1 MRKFFKTSVW
11 IMALSIIFVVNTTFA
26 QRGAGSRNQTAKILC
41 DILMLNSEKSDKVI
55 AVYGEVRQSVR
66 DELFGGGGFDFQSA
80 SDDER
85 TEFFAK
91 YQKTTA
97 NKLASE
103 LKDVLSEK
111 ELDVIEL
118 VLSRRVNIPDANLR
132 GLRLVDLKEEQR
144 KKIQPLTI
152 ALGKKLVPSRSRFFG
167 SQMSDEEREKAEEEF
182 KKEKT
187 AFLAKIDE
195 ILTSGQKTAWKE
207 KTKAAEKEIEEIL
220 EARRNFQR

>member
-1 MRKFFKTSVW
+1 
-11 IMALSIIFVVNTTFA
+11 
-26 QRGAGSRNQTAKILC
+26 
-41 DILMLNSEKSDKVI
+41 MLNSEKSDKVI